1 MNLETILQQSYAT
14 DSRQS
19 LRSDLLQMRGFSLL
33 TKRYYECGIC
43 HQAMSM
49 FEIQQAH
56 MHEAII
62 TRGMVQ
68 KLPQEYQRLVNHP
81 SNVVLRHAKCN
92 HFDCRVSHEG
102 GTGGDFQ
109 VWRAGLHL
117 VKWQGYENVY
127 DYVLTMSK
135 EFTTIKRDLIRFL
148 NFEIDMLLDY
158 SVQEFLMDYKQKL
171 SDGVYSPD
179 QLYEYQRAF
188 MYLHQPALD
197 HMSWNEN
204 ILMP

>member
-1 MNLETILQQSYAT
+1 MNLEALLQQSYAT

-19 LRSDLLQMRGFSLL
+19 LRSDLLQTRGFSLAM
-33 TKRYYECGIC
+33 KRYHECGIC
-43 HQAMSM
+43 HQPMNQK
-49 FEIQQAH
+49 EVQQAH

-68 KLPQEYQRLVNHP
+68 KLPQEYQKLVNHP

-117 VKWQGYENVY
+117 VKWVGVDRVFDYARVMAEN
-127 DYVLTMSK
+127 
-135 EFTTIKRDLIRFL
+135 FTTIRLDLTRFFNFHIEQIEDYNINGFLHEYHRRL
-148 NFEIDMLLDY
+148 NSDDY
-158 SVQEFLMDYKQKL
+158 SPNE
-171 SDGVYSPD
+171 
-179 QLYEYQRAF
+179 LYEFQRAF
-188 MYLHQPALD
+188 LYLQQPLNKFFAY
-197 HMSWNEN
+197 HV
-204 ILMP
+204 LMH